1 MKLDRIEDALED
13 IRNGKMYV
21 LVDDPDRENEGDVCM
36 AADFITPETV
46 NFMAKEAKGLICL
59 TMTQKRADELN
70 LHPMVMDNTSLHH
83 TAFTVSI
90 DAAEGITTGISAA
103 DRCHTIRLAT
113 RVGTRPQDFVR
124 PGHIFPLRSK
134 DGGVLVRAGH
144 TEGSVDLC
152 RLAGLNPVGVICE
165 IMNEDGSMA
174 RGAELLGFA
183 RKHDLKIISIADLIE
198 YRLRRE
204 KLVEVAAESELPT
217 EFGQFQIKVF
227 ETQVDSKDYTAI
239 IKGDLSTDEP
249 VLVRVHSECLTG
261 DVFGSARCDCGDQ
274 LHAALRKIEEE
285 GRGVVLYLRQEG
297 RGIGLKHKI
306 KAYQLQDGGL
316 DTVQANEKLG
326 FKADLRNYGLGA
338 QVLKALGIKKM
349 RLMTNNPIKI
359 VGISGYDLEIV
370 ERVPLEV
377 PPKKENLDYL
387 KTKKQKMGH
396 FLSDII

>member
-70 LHPMVMDNTSLHH
+70 LYPMVMDNTSLHH